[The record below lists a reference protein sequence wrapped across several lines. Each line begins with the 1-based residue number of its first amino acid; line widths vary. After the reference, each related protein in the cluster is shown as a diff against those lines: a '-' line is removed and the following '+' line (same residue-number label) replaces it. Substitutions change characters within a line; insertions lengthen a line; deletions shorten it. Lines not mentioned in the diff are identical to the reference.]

1 MRRRRRARAFANG
14 SLMIDT
20 HCHIAGDE
28 FVADLAEV
36 VARAQ
41 AAGVDRAIC
50 ILASDEPEELARVA
64 TVRAAWPAVRF
75 AAGIHPHA
83 SGKYAGRVADS
94 VAMTTGALASVGDA
108 VALGEI
114 GLDYHYDFAPKDV
127 QREIFAGQI
136 ALAVEKDLPV
146 VIHSREAMA
155 DTVDVLKSAGQGKV
169 RGVIHCFTGSAD
181 DARMALDLGFYI
193 SFAGILTFPRA
204 GDLREAAALVPV
216 DRMLVETDS
225 PFLAPIPHRGKR
237 NEPAWVTQTL
247 ATLAA
252 VKQLTVAAAGDAVR
266 DNADRLF

>member
-1 MRRRRRARAFANG
+1 
-14 SLMIDT
+14 MIDT

-94 VAMTTGALASVGDA
+94 VAMTTSALAAVGDA

-155 DTVDVLKSAGQGKV
+155 DTVDVLKAAGQGKV

-181 DARMALDLGFYI
+181 DARLALDLGFYI
-193 SFAGILTFPRA
+193 SFACMLTFPRA
-204 GDLREAAALVPV
+204 GYLRDAAALVPV

-252 VKQLTVAAAGDAVR
+252 VKHLTVAAAGDAVR
-266 DNADRLF
+266 ENADRLF

>member
-1 MRRRRRARAFANG
+1 
-14 SLMIDT
+14 MIDT

-28 FVADLAEV
+28 FVADLAEI

-50 ILASDEPEELARVA
+50 ILAADEPDELARVA

-75 AAGIHPHA
+75 TAGIHPHA
-83 SGKYAGRVADS
+83 SGKYAGRVAES
-94 VAMTTGALASVGDA
+94 AAITANALATVGDA

-114 GLDYHYDFAPKDV
+114 GLDYHYDFAPKAV
-127 QREIFAGQI
+127 QQEVFAGQV

-146 VIHSREAMA
+146 VIHSRLAMA
-155 DTVDVLKSAGQGKV
+155 DTVDVLKSAGQGKA
-169 RGVIHCFTGSAD
+169 RGVIHCFTGSSD
-181 DARMALDLGFYI
+181 DARLALELDFYV
-193 SFAGILTFPRA
+193 SFAGILTFPKA

-216 DRMLVETDS
+216 NRMLVETDA
-225 PFLAPIPHRGKR
+225 PFLAPVPHRGKR

-252 VKQLTVAAAGDAVR
+252 VKGLSVAAAADAVR
-266 DNADRLF
+266 ENADRLF